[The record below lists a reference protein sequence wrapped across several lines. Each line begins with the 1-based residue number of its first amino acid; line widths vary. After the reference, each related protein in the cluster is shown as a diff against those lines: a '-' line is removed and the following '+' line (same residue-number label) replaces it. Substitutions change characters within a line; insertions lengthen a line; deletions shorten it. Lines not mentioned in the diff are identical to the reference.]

1 MEKLTRRRFKTFRWP
16 GDIGKQEGFMMS
28 EVIFSFDNSSDA
40 ARAGILMNQVDPSL
54 RYTQMRTTV
63 CVLWHANIIAA
74 TQAVLDAGIPCTF
87 QYWND
92 IKNSHRRG

>member
-1 MEKLTRRRFKTFRWP
+1 
-16 GDIGKQEGFMMS
+16 MMS

-63 CVLWHANIIAA
+63 CVLWHTNIIAA
-74 TQAVLDAGIPCTF
+74 TQAVLGADIPCTF

>member
-1 MEKLTRRRFKTFRWP
+1 MT
-16 GDIGKQEGFMMS
+16 

-40 ARAGILMNQVDPSL
+40 ARAGILMNKADPSL
-54 RYTQMRTTV
+54 RYTQMRATV
-63 CVLWHANIIAA
+63 CVLWHANIIVA
-74 TQAVLDAGIPCTF
+74 TQAVFDAGIPCTF

>member
-1 MEKLTRRRFKTFRWP
+1 
-16 GDIGKQEGFMMS
+16 MS
-28 EVIFSFDNSSDA
+28 EVIFSFENSSDA
-40 ARAGILMNQVDPSL
+40 ACAGILMNKADPSL

-74 TQAVLDAGIPCTF
+74 TQAVLDAGIPCSF
-87 QYWND
+87 QYWSD

>member
-1 MEKLTRRRFKTFRWP
+1 
-16 GDIGKQEGFMMS
+16 
-28 EVIFSFDNSSDA
+28 
-40 ARAGILMNQVDPSL
+40 MNKVDPSL
-54 RYTQMRTTV
+54 RYMQMRTTV
-63 CVLWHANIIAA
+63 CVIWHANIIAA

>member
-1 MEKLTRRRFKTFRWP
+1 
-16 GDIGKQEGFMMS
+16 MS
-28 EVIFSFDNSSDA
+28 EVIFSFDSPQDA

-74 TQAVLDAGIPCTF
+74 TQAVMDANIPCTF

-92 IKNSHRRG
+92 IKNSHSRG